1 MADKK
6 SPTVI
11 RVYKKKHGGHDG
23 HHGGAWKVAYADF
36 VTAMMAFFLVMWL
49 ISMQPDVRDAVQ
61 GYFNNPVGFKQAYSS
76 GDNPAFDRSPAS
88 ATLAFLAS
96 VRRKTEREQLEATA
110 ERLREALEE
119 SPDLKDFEGEFDV
132 SVGDDGL
139 RIELLDSGRTG
150 TYFASGEADP
160 LAPAIEAIE
169 VISAE
174 LAKLPHPIILEGH
187 TDARPLDRVRYTNWE
202 LSTDRAHAAR
212 RLLVQDGIRAD
223 RFLEV
228 RGYADRRLRDRANPF
243 DPSNRRISILL
254 PFQTD
259 AGNERGVGTAGST
272 AAASGDD

>member
-49 ISMQPDVRDAVQ
+49 ISMQPDVKDAVQ

-96 VRRKTEREQLEATA
+96 MRRKTEREQLEATA
-110 ERLREALEE
+110 ERLREELDE
-119 SPDLKDFEGEFDV
+119 SPDLRDFEGEFDV

-139 RIELLDSGRTG
+139 RIELLDSGLAG
-150 TYFASGEADP
+150 TFFASGDAAP
-160 LAPAIEAIE
+160 LAPAIQALE
-169 VISAE
+169 VIAVE

-187 TDARPLDRVRYTNWE
+187 TDARPLDRIRYTNWE

-223 RFLEV
+223 RFMEV
-228 RGYADRRLRDRANPF
+228 RGYADRRLRDRENPF

-254 PFQTD
+254 PFQSD
-259 AGNERGVGTAGST
+259 VGNSRAGAPGATT
-272 AAASGDD
+272 AAGGDD